1 MIRNL
6 IVNIN
11 SDRSVFPKELKVANR
26 YEIKTNVLNIKF
38 SFDLPENSFV
48 YLVLTRNQI
57 QYYYPLINNSFSFG
71 SNETWINGGWI
82 GYVLISKAEII
93 DGVVNSSEALFISDA
108 FGLTVGDSEFNIE
121 KLEQQELPA
130 QLHLL
135 YDDLLHLKAEL
146 EELIRNGDFSDLS
159 ITVDSA
165 LSKTSE
171 NPVQNKV
178 ITAEIDLLKKS
189 IDDLPDSYSKT
200 ESDEKYQ
207 PKGNYLTEH
216 QDLSEYAKTSYVDSE
231 IDEVKKQI
239 ENLPSGEGGTVELK
253 KLKFTGSVN
262 AEYDGTEEVTVDIP
276 SGGSGGKIAKSKKI
290 AEITI
295 EELVASVTITLDEN
309 YHRLVVYWVTGANGE
324 AKIVNESGT
333 AVSQNL
339 YVFINTTIAGYTER
353 RIGGIK
359 GSDKTWKND
368 ILVIDFTHD
377 CKRLVGSYTSEVRID
392 GTSNAIATLTTQ
404 NSFLYG
410 NEVVAPLKGNTLNFV
425 PQSGGY
431 MNKTTRLFVWGEYYE
446 GVQA

>member
-38 SFDLPENSFV
+38 SFDFPENSFV

-57 QYYYPLINNSFSFG
+57 QYYYPLINNSFSFD

-108 FGLTVGDSEFNIE
+108 FGLTVGDSEFNIK

-178 ITAEIDLLKKS
+178 ITAEIDSLKES
-189 IDDLPDSYSKT
+189 ISTLSLGFAED
-200 ESDEKYQ
+200 
-207 PKGNYLTEH
+207 GNLY
-216 QDLSEYAKTSYVDSE
+216 
-231 IDEVKKQI
+231 IFI
-239 ENLPSGEGGTVELK
+239 NG
-253 KLKFTGSVN
+253 N
-262 AEYDGTEEVTVDIP
+262 AVGN
-276 SGGSGGKIAKSKKI
+276 G
-290 AEITI
+290 
-295 EELVASVTITLDEN
+295 VTINGDVIIKATGIMLD
-309 YHRLVVYWVTGANGE
+309 
-324 AKIVNESGT
+324 K
-333 AVSQNL
+333 
-339 YVFINTTIAGYTER
+339 
-353 RIGGIK
+353 
-359 GSDKTWKND
+359 
-368 ILVIDFTHD
+368 
-377 CKRLVGSYTSEVRID
+377 
-392 GTSNAIATLTTQ
+392 
-404 NSFLYG
+404 
-410 NEVVAPLKGNTLNFV
+410 
-425 PQSGGY
+425 
-431 MNKTTRLFVWGEYYE
+431 
-446 GVQA
+446 

>member
-121 KLEQQELPA
+121 KLEEQELPA

-135 YDDLLHLKAEL
+135 YDDLLQLKSDL
-146 EELIRNGDFSDLS
+146 EELIKNGDFSDLA
-159 ITVDSA
+159 ITIDSA

-178 ITAEIDLLKKS
+178 ITEEIDKLKES
-189 IDDLPDSYSKT
+189 IEDLPTGGGISTKAKNLLITILRNGLFNTNQSDNIT
-200 ESDEKYQ
+200 ELESELGTYEPDIPVEPDE
-207 PKGNYLTEH
+207 P
-216 QDLSEYAKTSYVDSE
+216 
-231 IDEVKKQI
+231 
-239 ENLPSGEGGTVELK
+239 ENGIVQ
-253 KLKFTGSVN
+253 TGSLLSIT
-262 AEYDGTEEVTVDIP
+262 GGVT
-276 SGGSGGKIAKSKKI
+276 
-290 AEITI
+290 
-295 EELVASVTITLDEN
+295 AS
-309 YHRLVVYWVTGANGE
+309 
-324 AKIVNESGT
+324 
-333 AVSQNL
+333 
-339 YVFINTTIAGYTER
+339 
-353 RIGGIK
+353 
-359 GSDKTWKND
+359 
-368 ILVIDFTHD
+368 
-377 CKRLVGSYTSEVRID
+377 
-392 GTSNAIATLTTQ
+392 
-404 NSFLYG
+404 
-410 NEVVAPLKGNTLNFV
+410 
-425 PQSGGY
+425 QSGSV
-431 MNKTTRLFVWGEYYE
+431 LSLS
-446 GVQA
+446 